1 MLIGGGAGVAPAASA
16 LPGGGRG
23 ALGAVGAEGR
33 VTGGVSEGAGGKAPI
48 GAGGRYWYGVGCGGP
63 VGGGVPSEEAGLPK
77 LRFWF

>member
-1 MLIGGGAGVAPAASA
+1 MMLIGGGAGVAPAASA

-48 GAGGRYWYGVGCGGP
+48 GAGGRY
-63 VGGGVPSEEAGLPK
+63 
-77 LRFWF
+77 